1 MFDFEKHE
9 VYKKSVAFNGMECPP
24 NTIMIQTSV
33 EITLEN
39 GMKKVTG
46 G

>member
-9 VYKKSVAFNGMECPP
+9 VYKKSEEFNGMECPP
-24 NTIMIQTSV
+24 NTIMIETSV

-39 GMKKVTG
+39 GMKKVTEG
-46 G
+46 